1 VDLDISARARALL
14 GEEPQILL
22 RTVRQL
28 AKVIDGSPF
37 TERDRVSGAKLYVA
51 FLSRSPRTRP
61 ALPLIS
67 SIEALEAIAMRD
79 REVYIISRRKT
90 NGFFGFPNNF
100 IEERLGV
107 PATSRN

>member
-1 VDLDISARARALL
+1 
-14 GEEPQILL
+14 
-22 RTVRQL
+22 
-28 AKVIDGSPF
+28 
-37 TERDRVSGAKLYVA
+37 
-51 FLSRSPRTRP
+51 
-61 ALPLIS
+61 
-67 SIEALEAIAMRD
+67 MRD